1 MNGELLKTKYGAEI
15 PKELMVEYFNRL
27 TGKIFKC
34 LPMIEQS
41 DCTLSIYIEYL
52 LIELAGG
59 NEILYKDTLFLDL
72 LANLEA
78 VNGLLEDYPNYRNQ
92 ILKCTGICNLIIK
105 KLREGD
111 DLCDHTKQKLI
122 QLSNNDA

>member
-1 MNGELLKTKYGAEI
+1 MYGEFLKTKYGADI
-15 PKELMVEYFNRL
+15 PRELMVEYFTRL
-27 TGKIFKC
+27 TGRIFKC

-41 DCTLSIYIEYL
+41 DCTLSLYIGYL

-78 VNGLLEDYPNYRNQ
+78 VNTLMDDYPKYRNQ
-92 ILKCTGICNLIIK
+92 ILKCTGICNMIIT

-111 DLCDHTKQKLI
+111 DADGV
-122 QLSNNDA
+122 

>member
-1 MNGELLKTKYGAEI
+1 MNGESLKTKYGADI
-15 PKELMVEYFNRL
+15 PRELMVEYFNRL
-27 TGKIFKC
+27 TGKVFRL
-34 LPMIEQS
+34 LPMLEQS
-41 DCTLSIYIEYL
+41 DCTLSIHIEYL

-78 VNGLLEDYPNYRNQ
+78 VNNLLDDYPNYRNQ

-105 KLREGD
+105 KLQEGVD
-111 DLCDHTKQKLI
+111 DDGI
-122 QLSNNDA
+122 